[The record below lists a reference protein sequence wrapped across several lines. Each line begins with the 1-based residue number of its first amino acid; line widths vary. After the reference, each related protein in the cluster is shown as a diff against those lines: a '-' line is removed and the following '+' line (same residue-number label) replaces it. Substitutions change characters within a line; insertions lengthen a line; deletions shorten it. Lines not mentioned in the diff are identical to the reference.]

1 METLNS
7 FGARGLLSVGDET
20 FTIYRLAVAAGQLGV
35 DLGKLPFTTRILLE
49 NLLRFEDGSSV
60 TWEQIEAVARWDPAK
75 EPDTEIAFR
84 PARVLLQDFTGV
96 PAVVDLAAMRDA
108 MAAMGGD
115 PEKINPL
122 QPVDLVIDHSVQ
134 VDAFGSAD
142 ALAINVEREYERNL
156 ERYQLLK
163 WGQGAFNNFRVVPPG
178 TGIVHQVNLEY
189 LGQVVMTN
197 DAGEA
202 YPDTVVGTDSHTTM
216 IDGLGVMGWG
226 VGGIEAEA
234 SMLGQPVSMLI
245 PQVFG
250 VRLVGALPEG
260 TTGTDLVLRVTE
272 ELRGKNVVG
281 KFVEFYGPGLANLA
295 LAVRATIA
303 NMCPE
308 YGATVGF
315 FPVDDETL
323 NYLRFTSRPDDVVA
337 RVEAYAKEQGLFRT
351 AATPDPVFSET
362 LELDLSTIEPS
373 LAGPKRPQDRIALS
387 AAKAAVTRDIAAEVA
402 AGAGVEP
409 VHIVRDGGSFDL
421 SNGDVVIAAITSC
434 TNTSNP
440 EVMVGAG
447 LLAKAAVEAGLKTP
461 QWVKTSLAPGSKVVT
476 DYLNEA
482 GLTPYLDQLGFEL
495 VGYGCTT
502 CIGNSGPLPE
512 DIERAIDS
520 GHLALGS
527 VLSGNRN
534 FEARVHNKVRSSY
547 LMSPPLVVAY
557 ALAGTTEI
565 DLVND
570 SLGEGTNGPVYL
582 RDIWPSQVLVQ
593 QTVGSAVQQGMFQ
606 RQYSDVFTGDD
617 RWASL
622 KGATGERF
630 GWDPDSTYVRRPP
643 FFEDLPREPGVLGDI
658 NEARALLLLGD
669 SVTTDHISPAGAIAR
684 QSPGAEYL
692 NEREVPQ
699 AGYNSYGSRRG
710 NHEVM
715 MRGTFANVRVRNQ
728 LVERE
733 GGWTRYLP
741 DGEEMSIFD
750 ASERYRAEG
759 TPLIVVSG
767 KEYGTGSSRD
777 WAAKGPALLG
787 VKAAIAE
794 SYERIHRSNL
804 VGMGILPL
812 QFRNGENLATYALTG
827 RERFDIL
834 GIDDSLQPKQML
846 SVLAIADDGTE
857 TRFEVMCR
865 IDTPVEVD
873 YYRHGGILQY
883 VLRQLLD

>member
-1 METLNS
+1 
-7 FGARGLLSVGDET
+7 
-20 FTIYRLAVAAGQLGV
+20 
-35 DLGKLPFTTRILLE
+35 
-49 NLLRFEDGSSV
+49 
-60 TWEQIEAVARWDPAK
+60 
-75 EPDTEIAFR
+75 
-84 PARVLLQDFTGV
+84 
-96 PAVVDLAAMRDA
+96 
-108 MAAMGGD
+108 
-115 PEKINPL
+115 
-122 QPVDLVIDHSVQ
+122 
-134 VDAFGSAD
+134 
-142 ALAINVEREYERNL
+142 
-156 ERYQLLK
+156 
-163 WGQGAFNNFRVVPPG
+163 
-178 TGIVHQVNLEY
+178 
-189 LGQVVMTN
+189 
-197 DAGEA
+197 
-202 YPDTVVGTDSHTTM
+202 
-216 IDGLGVMGWG
+216 
-226 VGGIEAEA
+226 
-234 SMLGQPVSMLI
+234 
-245 PQVFG
+245 
-250 VRLVGALPEG
+250 LPEG

-315 FPVDDETL
+315 FPVDEETL

-351 AATPDPVFSET
+351 DATPDPVFSEA

-387 AAKAAVTRDIAAEVA
+387 AAKAAATRDIAAEVA
-402 AGAGVEP
+402 AGAGAEP
-409 VHIVRDGGSFDL
+409 VHIERGGGSFDL

-447 LLAKAAVEAGLKTP
+447 LLAKAAVAAGLKTP

-512 DIERAIDS
+512 DIEEAIDS
-520 GHLALGS
+520 GHLALAS

-582 RDIWPSQVLVQ
+582 RDIWPSQALVQ
-593 QTVGSAVQQGMFQ
+593 ETVGSAVQQGMFQ
-606 RQYSDVFTGDD
+606 RQYSDVFTGDE

-622 KGATGERF
+622 EGATGERF

-643 FFEDLPREPGVLGDI
+643 FFEDLPREPGALGDI

-699 AGYNSYGSRRG
+699 VGYNTYGSRRG

-741 DGEEMSIFD
+741 DGEEMPIFD

-759 TPLIVVSG
+759 TPLIVVAG

-812 QFRNGENLATYALTG
+812 QFRAGETLATHGLTG

-834 GIDDSLQPKQML
+834 GIDDSLQPKQAL